1 MDFGSLNLDNLENI
15 INSLSQSDIEQLS
28 NMAETFL
35 GSDNKQNA
43 GQTKQSR
50 EKKDDI
56 PFNFD
61 PQTIAKIMKI
71 MNKLSSRP
79 QDPRCDLLTALKP
92 MLSRNRQKKAD
103 EAINM
108 LRILSLLPMLSELD
122 I

>member
-1 MDFGSLNLDNLENI
+1 MDFGSLNFDNLENI

-28 NMAETFL
+28 NLAEAFS
-35 GSDNKQNA
+35 GGDKKQENTA
-43 GQTKQSR
+43 SKQKQ
-50 EKKDDI
+50 EEKDDI
-56 PFNFD
+56 PFSFD

-71 MNKLSSRP
+71 MNKLSSKP

-92 MLSRNRQKKAD
+92 MLSKDRQKKAD

-108 LRILSLLPMLSELD
+108 LRILSLLPMLGELG

>member
-1 MDFGSLNLDNLENI
+1 MDLGSLNLDNLENI

-35 GSDNKQNA
+35 GGDNKQEG
-43 GQTKQSR
+43 GQTKHNR
-50 EKKDDI
+50 EEKEDI

-92 MLSRNRQKKAD
+92 MLSKDRQKKAD

-108 LRILSLLPMLSELD
+108 LRILSLLPMLGELG